1 MYINTNYRTVK
12 SEDLNTHKTLYA
24 GRLSDWMIESTFISV
39 LTMFKERDPKGKVV
53 MMGVDKV
60 RWLKSAKLGDI
71 IHIENSIAFLG
82 NSRIILY
89 SYVYKNNDREN
100 KMAEGFFTYVSVDDN
115 EKPRPHQLKIDE
127 PKTEEQKR
135 AYEMASNL

>member
-24 GRLSDWMIESTFISV
+24 GRLSDWMVESTFISV
-39 LTMFKERDPKGKVV
+39 ITMFREKDPKGKVV

-60 RWLKSAKLGDI
+60 RWFKSSALGDI
-71 IHIENSIAFLG
+71 IHIENSVAFLG

-89 SYVYKNNDREN
+89 SYVYKNNDRNN
-100 KMAEGFFTYVSVDDN
+100 KIAEGFFTYVSVDDN
-115 EKPRPHQLKIDE
+115 ERPRPHMIKNNE
-127 PKTEEQKR
+127 PKTEEEKR
-135 AYEMASNL
+135 VFEIASNL